1 MIFLSRRKYCMYTI
15 KTHGRVS
22 VAKKAVWCTSVLF
35 TGAANSPFSP
45 PHISKTTGPISIKF
59 TYSMPSIYAQPYIPN
74 LKKLA
79 Q

>member
-1 MIFLSRRKYCMYTI
+1 MPRRKYCMYTI

-22 VAKKAVWCTSVLF
+22 VAKKAVWRTSVLF
-35 TGAANSPFSP
+35 TGATNSPFSP
-45 PHISKTTGPISIKF
+45 PHISITTALISIKF
-59 TYSMPSIYAQPYIPN
+59 AYSMPSIYAQPYIPN